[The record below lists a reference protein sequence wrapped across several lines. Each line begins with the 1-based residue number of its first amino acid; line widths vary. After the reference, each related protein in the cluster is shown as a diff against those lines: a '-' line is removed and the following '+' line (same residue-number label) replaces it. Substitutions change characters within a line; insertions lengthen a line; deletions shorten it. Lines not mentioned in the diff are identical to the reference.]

1 MLSNRQAG
9 WYWIKIW
16 MSTEVTGLESQADWV
31 AQLWTGDEWQDPHSE
46 DPAYPI
52 IDFGSKIEP
61 PASGNPPKDGE
72 LLDIAFYWAKLKASE
87 DWQIGWSNTNGLRI
101 KNIGYV
107 PLSEFYLIGPKLVTP
122 TE

>member
-1 MLSNRQAG
+1 MG
-9 WYWIKIW
+9 
-16 MSTEVTGLESQADWV
+16 E
-31 AQLWTGDEWQDPHSE
+31 PE
-46 DPAYPI
+46 DPTYPIWPI

-72 LLDIAFYWAKLKASE
+72 LLEIAYFWAKLKASE
-87 DWQIGWSNTNGLRI
+87 DWQIGWSNSNGLRL
-101 KNIGYV
+101 KNIGYT